1 MSRAQVRKQKDPK
14 MVEAGKKAHKTR
26 KQREAELKKSMS
38 QNATAT
44 APSRV
49 KEQKQPNHKN
59 GTQSEETVKWHTTA
73 ITGAT
78 LKVKGYGQRMT
89 DYVTIEKPWVEKH
102 RPISLS
108 QCIGDVVSLLQAYV
122 KTGSMP
128 QCFVFYGEYGD
139 GKTTAAKA
147 MCRDF
152 YVLRGLFHKDATF
165 RDVTS
170 ASNIT
175 REYQGI
181 FSPVLYIDASQFKGS
196 ETETIEEV
204 KERIHNFMQYSVGK
218 WPKFCVRPDTILLG
232 DNTPIAIH
240 DVDTNVLGN
249 SGLQKVIATSHRPYK
264 GDLIKIKAAGVLPFE
279 VTPEHP
285 VYASYLLLTTR
296 ENKHAEI
303 MAPLDWVEAQN
314 LTPKRWRKSGHY
326 LAIPRLAGEFDTT
339 ELSLEKFSR
348 RKQGSRVRKDRPR
361 KRTMMFQLNVK
372 TAWLMGVYAA
382 EGSGKQQAT
391 FVLNRNEQ
399 DTQRRLQEI
408 GKELRWAVQVTPSK
422 KAKAVTVKIG
432 SVILARALR
441 DWCGAGAHTKRIPN
455 VILLHKNIEILKAF
469 LEGYVTNGDGCVVPQ
484 TYDDTKTRTCITTVS
499 STLVQQTQLAYARL
513 GMPSFISVVPAGEQ
527 KILGHMSHRTETYHL
542 YLPNQEVRCKY
553 AKVTPLHILMPIR
566 KVERIP
572 YEGIVCNDE
581 TTDNTYL
588 LSNAVVHNCI
598 VDEADRFGFAVQDN
612 ISSFIERYPKTRI
625 IWITNFLDAIR
636 DRIIS
641 RAAGGVIGF
650 VKPDPKDVAKYLAR
664 IAKEERVKVKS
675 ADIMEIATK
684 APSVRDAVGML
695 QQKAVI
701 IKCQS

>member
-1 MSRAQVRKQKDPK
+1 MSKVHVRKQKDPK

-26 KQREAELKKSMS
+26 KKHEDELKKSMS
-38 QNATAT
+38 QNTTAT
-44 APSRV
+44 APSRM
-49 KEQKQPNHKN
+49 KQEKQTNHKN
-59 GTQSEETVKWHTTA
+59 GTQSEETVKWHATA

-89 DYVTIEKPWVEKH
+89 DYVEIEKPWVEKH
-102 RPISLS
+102 RPVSLS
-108 QCIGDVVSLLQAYV
+108 QCIGNVIALLQAYV

-204 KERIHNFMQYSVGK
+204 KERIHNFMQYSIGK
-218 WPKFCVRPDTILLG
+218 WPKF
-232 DNTPIAIH
+232 
-240 DVDTNVLGN
+240 
-249 SGLQKVIATSHRPYK
+249 
-264 GDLIKIKAAGVLPFE
+264 
-279 VTPEHP
+279 
-285 VYASYLLLTTR
+285 
-296 ENKHAEI
+296 
-303 MAPLDWVEAQN
+303 
-314 LTPKRWRKSGHY
+314 
-326 LAIPRLAGEFDTT
+326 
-339 ELSLEKFSR
+339 
-348 RKQGSRVRKDRPR
+348 
-361 KRTMMFQLNVK
+361 
-372 TAWLMGVYAA
+372 
-382 EGSGKQQAT
+382 
-391 FVLNRNEQ
+391 
-399 DTQRRLQEI
+399 
-408 GKELRWAVQVTPSK
+408 
-422 KAKAVTVKIG
+422 
-432 SVILARALR
+432 
-441 DWCGAGAHTKRIPN
+441 
-455 VILLHKNIEILKAF
+455 
-469 LEGYVTNGDGCVVPQ
+469 
-484 TYDDTKTRTCITTVS
+484 
-499 STLVQQTQLAYARL
+499 
-513 GMPSFISVVPAGEQ
+513 
-527 KILGHMSHRTETYHL
+527 
-542 YLPNQEVRCKY
+542 
-553 AKVTPLHILMPIR
+553 
-566 KVERIP
+566 
-572 YEGIVCNDE
+572 
-581 TTDNTYL
+581 
-588 LSNAVVHNCI
+588 CI

-695 QQKAVI
+695 QQKAVM